1 MLSQYFKNS
10 CEARILSK
18 SVTRYFFGKMTKIVS
33 KMAKY
38 IFFSF
43 RSESFFRAFFTRI
56 LSEAELTTQ
65 KSLDSIFGHLL
76 STIHYRFWK
85 IFCAEK
91 EMSNSF
97 PKSCSTSWYVCI
109 FLTNQS
115 WMTIFHSWSW
125 RNEKLISMGREQKGT
140 DVDQQF
146 TLFCFQT
153 VLNGILMATFT
164 TRSFAKKNI
173 VNQCI
178 TNIHTVAKIKMQFL
192 SINWIF
198 KNNSNFWAKT
208 ENVIELKIICQFEFS
223 RQKNVLKFNQFL

>member
-1 MLSQYFKNS
+1 MTWIQNLVNLVSTNFRFAFTVFQKFVQRDY
-10 CEARILSK
+10 LSK
-18 SVTRYFFGKMTKIVS
+18 SVTRNFLGKMAKNVS
-33 KMAKY
+33 KMPK
-38 IFFSF
+38 IEFFLG
-43 RSESFFRAFFTRI
+43 SESFFKAFFTRI
-56 LSEAELTTQ
+56 LSELTTQ
-65 KSLDSIFGHLL
+65 KSLNSILGHLL
-76 STIHYRFWK
+76 STIHYQFWK

-153 VLNGILMATFT
+153 GLNGILMATFT
-164 TRSFAKKNI
+164 TRSFAKKDF
-173 VNQCI
+173 VNQFI
-178 TNIHTVAKIKMQFL
+178 TNIHTMAKY
-192 SINWIF
+192 
-198 KNNSNFWAKT
+198 NF
-208 ENVIELKIICQFEFS
+208 CP
-223 RQKNVLKFNQFL
+223 